1 MALSA
6 ICLFVHLG
14 FTFGIIYKMYQNHN
28 YDMKTNLQ
36 DHVCQ
41 QDDVV
46 FNVKLASTLI
56 CAAKCAQTSDCRS
69 HMYNSRDKDC
79 IGCREKYKEVGQ
91 MTSDAGLKY
100 YGDATSKFLKQR
112 TLSGEKFLKQK
123 KTNSNPFYQSPLI

>member
-1 MALSA
+1 MAMTLSV

-14 FTFGIIYKMYQNHN
+14 LTFGIIYKNHN

-41 QDDVV
+41 QNDVV

-69 HMYNSRDKDC
+69 HMYNSVDKDC
-79 IGCREKYKEVGQ
+79 IGCREKYKEIGQ
-91 MTSDAGLKY
+91 MISSTGLKY

-112 TLSGEKFLKQK
+112 KLSGEKFLKQK
-123 KTNSNPFYQSPLI
+123 NNQ